1 MGFEKILRR
10 LLEYGVLAPSIYN
23 SQPWKFSIDSKR
35 GIIGVYADKERVAAK
50 PKRGDLYLSLGA
62 CVEYIVLA
70 GPALGYEIQETLFP
84 RGDQEGPAAL
94 LLIKP
99 LAEAMPETLFGTL
112 LTRQTNAGKYL
123 ERSVK
128 EIHLDRLKAMPPFSS
143 SEKIYLVTED
153 AGRQTLIQLL
163 HDLSHEGSGFEWLVE
178 EEERWIRPSTN
189 PLDGLPL
196 DHLGLP
202 LSTGIRF
209 ACLKPF
215 FYAKEIR
222 EVARQAL
229 LRQGHRIEA
238 PAFLLMTTQN
248 PTSRGYFNA
257 GRWYARLAL
266 TLTDMEIACQSL
278 HLPIA
283 MADKRGQLNALFQA
297 AGFEEP
303 VLLMRFGQPE
313 KKIWPKT
320 SRRPIDQYFLEN
332 GEVKKFGKY
341 AQSKDFR

>member
-1 MGFEKILRR
+1 MGFERILRR

-35 GIIGVYADKERVAAK
+35 GIIGVYADKERVMAK
-50 PKRGDLYLSLGA
+50 PKRGDLYVSLGA

-94 LLIKP
+94 LMIKP
-99 LAEAMPETLFGTL
+99 LSEAMPETLFATL
-112 LTRQTNAGKYL
+112 LTRQTHAGKYM
-123 ERSVK
+123 EGSVK
-128 EIHLDRLKAMPPFSS
+128 EIHLDRMKAIPSFSPA
-143 SEKIYLVTED
+143 EKIYLLTED

-178 EEERWIRPSTN
+178 EEERWVRPSTN

-202 LSTGIRF
+202 LSTRIRF

-215 FYAKEIR
+215 SYGSEIR

-248 PTSRGYFNA
+248 PTPRGYFNA

-266 TLTDMEIACQSL
+266 TMTDMEMACQNL

-283 MADKRGQLNALFQA
+283 MADQRGQLNAFFQA
-297 AGFEEP
+297 PVLEEP

-320 SRRPIDQYFLEN
+320 FRRPIDECFLKG
-332 GEVKKFGKY
+332 GET
-341 AQSKDFR
+341 